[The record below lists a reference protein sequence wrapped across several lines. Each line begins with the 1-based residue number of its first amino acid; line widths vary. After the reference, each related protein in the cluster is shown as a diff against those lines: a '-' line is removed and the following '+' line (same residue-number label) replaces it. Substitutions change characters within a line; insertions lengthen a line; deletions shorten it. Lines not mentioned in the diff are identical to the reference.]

1 MIITNSNY
9 KALAILL
16 FLAMVCVG
24 CGNNEYDEEDEIKN
38 PSEMLVGRWKLVK
51 VGDNNLKSSD
61 IYYLTLNADSTFIRE
76 YYDSD
81 NKSMISE
88 TRNYKQLDDWTYDE
102 TNMRFS
108 TYIQIGSTHYVCFL
122 KNKEMVLDPV
132 YPSFAPMQENPWRR
146 YYIKIH

>member
-1 MIITNSNY
+1 MKY
-9 KALAILL
+9 KALAIHL

-24 CGNNEYDEEDEIKN
+24 CGNNEDYDDIKN
-38 PSEMLVGRWKLVK
+38 PSETLVGRWKLVK
-51 VGDNNLKSSD
+51 VGDNKLKSSD
-61 IYYLTLNADSTFIRE
+61 IYYLTLNEDSTLIRE

-81 NKSMISE
+81 KKSMITE
-88 TRNYKQLDDWTYDE
+88 TRNYTLLNDWAYDE
-102 TNMRFS
+102 TNTRFI
-108 TYIQIGSTHYVCFL
+108 TWIQIGSTHYVCFL